1 MNRENTTFEV
11 VIIGGSYAGLSAAM
25 ALGRALRNVLVI
37 DNGKPCNA
45 QTPHSHNFIT
55 QDGETPA
62 AIAARAKE
70 QVMQYPTVQFL
81 NATAVAVSG
90 ENADFVV
97 STNSGLTINTKKILF
112 ATGVKDIM
120 PAIEGFAACWGI
132 SVIHCPYCHGYEYK
146 GQNTGI
152 LMNGDMAID
161 MAELIDNWT
170 SQLTIFTNGKS
181 TISNARL
188 EQFLQFSQVQV
199 VEKEISSLQH
209 INGQLQHIEFTD
221 GSAQTLDA
229 LYARPA
235 FVQQSNIPELLG
247 CHYTEGGYLAVD
259 DMQKTNIPGV
269 YAAGDNITMRRSVSG
284 AVATGGFAGAIIN
297 HELIADKFGRHS

>member
-37 DNGKPCNA
+37 DSGKPCNA

-70 QVMQYPTVQFL
+70 QVMHYPTLQFL
-81 NATAVAVSG
+81 NDTAVAVSG

-132 SVIHCPYCHGYEYK
+132 SVIHCPYCHGYEYR

-152 LMNGDMAID
+152 LMNGDTAID

-188 EQFLQFSQVQV
+188 EQFLQLSRVQV

-247 CHYTEGGYLAVD
+247 CHFTEGGYLAVD
-259 DMQKTNIPGV
+259 EMQKTNIPGV

-284 AVATGGFAGAIIN
+284 AVATGGLAGAIIN

>member
-1 MNRENTTFEV
+1 MNREKTTFEV

-70 QVMQYPTVQFL
+70 QVVHYPTVQFL
-81 NATAVAVSG
+81 NDTAVAVSG

-152 LMNGDMAID
+152 LMNGDTAID

-188 EQFLQFSQVQV
+188 EQFLQLSQVQV

-247 CHYTEGGYLAVD
+247 CHFTEGGYLAVD

>member
-1 MNRENTTFEV
+1 MNKENTTFDV

-37 DNGKPCNA
+37 DSGKPCNA

-55 QDGETPA
+55 QDGEAPA
-62 AIAARAKE
+62 AIAAKAKE

-81 NATAVAVSG
+81 NDTAVAVTG
-90 ENADFVV
+90 ENSNFSV
-97 STNSGLTINTKKILF
+97 STSAGLTIHAKKLLF

-120 PAIEGFAACWGI
+120 PAIEGFAPCWGI

-146 GQNTGI
+146 SQPTGI

-161 MAELIDNWT
+161 MAELIENWT

-181 TISNARL
+181 TISNSRL
-188 EQFLQFSQVQV
+188 EQFLTLSQVQV
-199 VEKEISSLQH
+199 VEKEIRSFQH
-209 INGQLQHIEFTD
+209 IGGKLQYIEFAD
-221 GSAQTLDA
+221 GSTQTLDA

-235 FVQQSNIPELLG
+235 FIQQSNIPELLG
-247 CHYTEGGYLAVD
+247 CQFTEAGYLVVN
-259 DMQKTNIPGV
+259 DMQQTNIPGV
-269 YAAGDNITMRRSVSG
+269 YAAGDNITMRRAVSG

-297 HELIADKFGRHS
+297 HELIADKFGRH

>member
-1 MNRENTTFEV
+1 MNKENTTFEV

-37 DNGKPCNA
+37 DSGKPCNA

-62 AIAARAKE
+62 AIAAKAKA

-81 NATAVAVSG
+81 NDTAVAVSG
-90 ENADFVV
+90 DNSHFVV
-97 STNSGLTINTKKILF
+97 TTASELTIHAKKILF

-120 PAIEGFAACWGI
+120 PAIEGFANCWGI

-146 GQNTGI
+146 GQSTGI

-170 SQLTIFTNGKS
+170 NQLTIFTNGKS
-181 TISNARL
+181 TISNSRL
-188 EQFLQFSQVQV
+188 EQFLKFGQVQV
-199 VEKEISSLQH
+199 VEKEIRSFQH
-209 INGQLQHIEFTD
+209 LNGQLQQIEFTD
-221 GSAQTLDA
+221 GSTQPLDA
-229 LYARPA
+229 IYARPA

-247 CHYTEGGYLAVD
+247 CNFTEAGYLVVD
-259 DMQKTNIPGV
+259 DMQKTNIPGI
-269 YAAGDNITMRRSVSG
+269 YAAGDNVTMRRSVSG
-284 AVATGGFAGAIIN
+284 AVATGGLAGAIIN
-297 HELIADKFGRHS
+297 HELIADKFGRH